1 MAEDNPSFSTDSHL
15 QIGIEIE
22 FVAPR
27 NTAWENEHLPFV
39 DHWNHASLSKDACFH
54 RLAEALHAGG
64 LPSCYQMKTTPL
76 RCLRNPL
83 LAAAPRDAVVLQSCR
98 LLGDP
103 LRYRVRDGRAGL
115 FRYWLVKGEHN
126 LTDVAAYKTWI
137 ECELNTPVLAE
148 ADVAAADDVDR
159 LPQLGTA
166 LAALHAADA
175 DAPPHVCPR
184 RCGMHV
190 HLSLAA
196 PGGCTLDYA
205 RRVLTLAL
213 VLDQSVLY
221 PLCDRAR
228 RDLGRPFL
236 SAASLASRADL
247 AVPHAPRLSARALA
261 HLPPGLVAA
270 EGRALAYLWHA
281 ASFDELQLVLEH
293 HRADLHTVAPVLCKH
308 KHAAGDGGAPGG
320 GGGATATT
328 VEFRCAQA
336 SFSARF
342 VRAWARLVLAAGRVA
357 LLPADEYRAALGRMW
372 AAAQVSG
379 GTVAEREEATMAT
392 LGELSVAAV
401 EAGMLGGG
409 LDLAYWRVRYGLMRD
424 GRNPDIDEEG
434 RAVLDQD

>member
-1 MAEDNPSFSTDSHL
+1 MTEDNPSFSTDSHL

-27 NTAWENEHLPFV
+27 NTAWEDEHLPFV
-39 DHWNHASLSKDACFH
+39 EHWNHTNLSKDACFH
-54 RLAEALHAGG
+54 RLAEALHAAG

-76 RCLRNPL
+76 RCSRNPL

-103 LRYRVRDGRAGL
+103 LRFRVRDGRAGI

-126 LTDVAAYKTWI
+126 LTDVSAYKTWI
-137 ECELNTPVLAE
+137 ECELNTPILAE
-148 ADVAAADDVDR
+148 ADVAVGPM
-159 LPQLGTA
+159 PQLGTA
-166 LAALHAADA
+166 LAALHAAA
-175 DAPPHVCPR
+175 ANAPPHVCPR
-184 RCGMHV
+184 RCGLHV

-221 PLCDRAR
+221 PLCDRTR
-228 RDLGRPFL
+228 RDFGRPFL
-236 SAASLASRADL
+236 SAASLGSRADL
-247 AVPHAPRLSARALA
+247 LVPHTPRLSAHALA
-261 HLPPGLVAA
+261 HLPRGLVAA

-281 ASFDELQLVLEH
+281 ASFDELQPMLEH
-293 HRADLHTVAPVLCKH
+293 HRADLHMVAPVLCKH
-308 KHAAGDGGAPGG
+308 KHAAPGAADEPL
-320 GGGATATT
+320 GGATATT
-328 VEFRCAQA
+328 IEFRCAQA

-342 VRAWARLVLAAGRVA
+342 VRAWARLVLAVGRVA
-357 LLPADEYRAALGRMW
+357 LLPTDEYRAALGRMW

-379 GTVAEREEATMAT
+379 GTVVEREEATMAT
-392 LGELSVAAV
+392 LAELSVAAV

-409 LDLAYWRVRYGLMRD
+409 LDLAYWRVRYGLMRA

>member
-27 NTAWENEHLPFV
+27 NTAWEDEHLPFV
-39 DHWNHASLSKDACFH
+39 EHWNHSNLSKDACFH
-54 RLAEALHAGG
+54 RLAEALQVAG

-76 RCLRNPL
+76 RCPGNPL
-83 LAAAPRDAVVLQSCR
+83 LTAAPRGAVVLQSCR

-103 LRYRVRDGRAGL
+103 LWFRVRDGRAGL

-126 LTDVAAYKTWI
+126 LTDVSAYKTWI
-137 ECELNTPVLAE
+137 ECELNTPILAE
-148 ADVAAADDVDR
+148 ADVAVGP

-166 LAALHAADA
+166 LTALHAAA
-175 DAPPHVCPR
+175 ANAPPHP
-184 RCGMHV
+184 M
-190 HLSLAA
+190 
-196 PGGCTLDYA
+196 
-205 RRVLTLAL
+205 
-213 VLDQSVLY
+213 
-221 PLCDRAR
+221 
-228 RDLGRPFL
+228 
-236 SAASLASRADL
+236 
-247 AVPHAPRLSARALA
+247 
-261 HLPPGLVAA
+261 
-270 EGRALAYLWHA
+270 
-281 ASFDELQLVLEH
+281 LEH
-293 HRADLHTVAPVLCKH
+293 HRADLHMVAPVLCKH
-308 KHAAGDGGAPGG
+308 KHAAPGSADEPL
-320 GGGATATT
+320 GGATATT

-342 VRAWARLVLAAGRVA
+342 VRAWARLVLAVGRVA
-357 LLPADEYRAALGRMW
+357 LLPTDEYRAALGRMW

-409 LDLAYWRVRYGLMRD
+409 LDLAYWRVRYGLMRA

-434 RAVLDQD
+434 RAVLDQV